1 MMQGEISLVPRE
13 ARPYQG
19 QGAGIVTRVV
29 ANTVDAVGVTV
40 ALALSYLI
48 VNAAAFVIP
57 PRGFQL
63 VNAPVVFSL
72 ATVVVVF
79 TVYLAAAWSIT
90 GRTYGAHLMGL
101 RVVDRRG
108 RPLAVPWAL
117 ARAVLC
123 VAFPVGL
130 LWCIGSPSRRSLQD
144 ALLRT
149 SVIYDWTP
157 RHPSGS
163 TAGVASRPAPVTSE
177 SVTST
182 MTADR

>member
-40 ALALSYLI
+40 ALAAAYLV
-48 VNAAAFVIP
+48 VNAAAFVIH

-63 VNAPVVFSL
+63 VKSPVVFSL
-72 ATVVVVF
+72 ATVLVVF
-79 TVYLAAAWSIT
+79 TVYLTAAWSIT
-90 GRTYGAHLMGL
+90 GRTYGDHLMGL
-101 RVVDRRG
+101 RVVGRRG
-108 RPLAVPWAL
+108 RPLAVPRAL

-157 RHPSGS
+157 RHPSGG
-163 TAGVASRPAPVTSE
+163 AGGVASRPAPVRAGPSR
-177 SVTST
+177 S
-182 MTADR
+182 R